1 MIQRI
6 IGRGDGMVMMSLWAS
21 LVIFEAISDVDGSLR
36 GVITANSRGFWLS
49 VLEKK
54 YMASLRDHRSS

>member
-1 MIQRI
+1 
-6 IGRGDGMVMMSLWAS
+6 MVMMSLWAG

-36 GVITANSRGFWLS
+36 GFITANSRGFWLS
-49 VLEKK
+49 VLEKA